1 MNEIKLPSS
10 WDEISLSQ
18 FIELKKLDEVDSSFF
33 VRNIDIFSIIT
44 DTDSSDEYWE
54 DMDITEVEGLVK
66 YLKWLEIIPST
77 EPKTKIDE
85 FILKDINKLTFGEF
99 IDLEHFF
106 MADYIENLNSIVAI
120 LYRRK
125 LASTDYF
132 TNDKL
137 EPYGNWLH
145 HRATIMNDA
154 VGVGDVFGIVNK
166 YLSFRANIFKLYEGL
181 FDGGGEDI
189 DEEDIDEEETK
200 KPKEKDN
207 SGKWGWD
214 IMLLKIANND
224 ALKIEEAS
232 NIPLIQAFNV
242 LAMRKELKIE

>member
-1 MNEIKLPSS
+1 MKSPKSWSDISINQFKEIKSS
-10 WDEISLSQ
+10 ELDLKDEILM
-18 FIELKKLDEVDSSFF
+18 L
-33 VRNIDIFSIIT
+33 SIIL
-44 DTDSSDEYWE
+44 DIPIAELE
-54 DMDITEVEGLVK
+54 EMDIKDLIPLTQGLSFLNTELPK
-66 YLKWLEIIPST
+66 QPKSEII
-77 EPKTKIDE
+77 INDE
-85 FILKDINKLTFGEF
+85 TFHLKDLNTITVGEF

-125 LASTDYF
+125 LASNDYF
-132 TNDKL
+132 KNDEL

-181 FDGGGEDI
+181 FDGGDEDI
-189 DEEDIDEEETK
+189 DDEEEEDIDEEETN
-200 KPKEKDN
+200 KPQQKDN

-224 ALKIEEAS
+224 ALKIEDAS